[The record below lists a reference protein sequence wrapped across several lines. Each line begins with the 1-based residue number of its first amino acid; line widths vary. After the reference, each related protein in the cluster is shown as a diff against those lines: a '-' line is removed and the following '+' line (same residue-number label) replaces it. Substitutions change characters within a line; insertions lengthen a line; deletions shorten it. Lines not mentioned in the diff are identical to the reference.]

1 MDLSAAKDCCL
12 ELNQLL
18 IYRNLLDNNLIKK
31 IKDLILSL
39 NNQPTKLTELQTDYY
54 QFYHEL
60 IKTGEEDELQGNLW
74 QQYLLKTI
82 TADKNT
88 FSLSSERLGKDLG
101 ASLYQ
106 AAVHDLK
113 ILKKFYK
120 LNLAKLENK
129 LNIKPVEFIH
139 NFSPSTTNNS
149 LFTDNLTNLNKAFSQ
164 TESPKKLADL
174 LIDYYHSTGTGK
186 LNRYTAFQWNSKQQQ
201 PVGIKSPD
209 PITFKELIG
218 YQSQQQRLIENT
230 EAFLNNNQAN
240 NVLLFGASGTGKSS
254 SIKALINR
262 YANEG
267 LRLIEITKHQLT
279 DLPKILHFLKQR
291 GLYFI
296 IFMDDLSFE
305 DFETEYKYLKAIMEG
320 GIERKPDNTLFYA
333 TSNRR
338 NLIKEKW
345 NDRSQQGGEVHPNDA
360 KQEKLS
366 LVERFGITIT
376 YEAPDQKDYLRIV
389 KKLAEKNNINLSQQ
403 KLEKDA
409 KRWAIKHNGRSGR
422 TAQQFITNLLG
433 KK

>member
-1 MDLSAAKDCCL
+1 MYLSAAKNCCL
-12 ELNQLL
+12 KLNQLL

-31 IKDLILSL
+31 VKDLVLNL
-39 NNQPTKLTELQTDYY
+39 NNQPTKLTKLQTDYY
-54 QFYHEL
+54 QLYHEL
-60 IKTGEEDELQGNLW
+60 IKTGEKNELQGNLW
-74 QQYLLKTI
+74 QQYLLKAI
-82 TADKNT
+82 TTDKNT
-88 FSLSSERLGKDLG
+88 FSLTSERLGKDLG
-101 ASLYQ
+101 TSLYQ

-120 LNLAKLENK
+120 LNLAEIENK
-129 LNIKPVEFIH
+129 LNIQPIEFIH
-139 NFSPSTTNNS
+139 NFNPSTANNS

-164 TESPKKLADL
+164 TESPKKLTDL
-174 LIDYYHSTGTGK
+174 LIDYYYSTGTGK
-186 LNRYTAFQWNSKQQQ
+186 LNRYAAFQWNNQQQQ
-201 PVGIKSPD
+201 PIGIKNPD
-209 PITFKELIG
+209 SVTFKELIG

-267 LRLIEITKHQLT
+267 LRLIEITKNQLT
-279 DLPKILHFLKQR
+279 ELPKILHFLKQR

-345 NDRSQQGGEVHPNDA
+345 NDRSQQSSEVHPKDT

-376 YEAPDQKDYLRIV
+376 YEAPDQRDYLKIV
-389 KKLAEKNNINLSQQ
+389 KKLAEKNNINLSQEE
-403 KLEKDA
+403 LEKKA
-409 KRWAIKHNGRSGR
+409 KRWAIRHNGRSGR
-422 TAQQFITNLLG
+422 TAQQFITHLLG
-433 KK
+433 KE